1 MEGDIAPRRRAT
13 QQRIEFS
20 APPVILAQSA
30 YDDMAAVGT
39 SLYLKKGELVGSWRF
54 ENLDYPEPR
63 FSLERP
69 PSNPLSTVAFNLNTC
84 KSN

>member
-1 MEGDIAPRRRAT
+1 
-13 QQRIEFS
+13 
-20 APPVILAQSA
+20 
-30 YDDMAAVGT
+30 MAAVGT

-69 PSNPLSTVAFNLNTC
+69 PQTPYPPSRLT
-84 KSN
+84 